1 MTTWMLRSTWL
12 GAGLAFAAFPVL
24 RPWADETT
32 LAGLAAFATD
42 RWVAAHLLGAA
53 GFVLVAVGAYALAS
67 RLGSRA
73 ARAGAGSAALAAALL
88 LPYYGA
94 EAFGLHAIGQQAAAT
109 GDLGL
114 LEVVRAVRF
123 QPAAI
128 TLFGL
133 GLLLLPVVGV
143 LLVRATWRLGAGV
156 RVPALMVAVTL
167 AAYLPQFYGP
177 PSLRIA
183 HGILLGLACIALGLA
198 AGRRAR
204 PAASAGGGQPVLQV
218 ADRSA

>member
-1 MTTWMLRSTWL
+1 MLRLPWL
-12 GAGLAFAAFPVL
+12 GAGLAFAAFPLL

-32 LAGLAAFATD
+32 LAGLAAYATD

-53 GFVLVAVGAYALAS
+53 GFVLVAVGAYALAT

-73 ARAGAGSAALAAALL
+73 ARAAAGVAALAAALL

-94 EAFGLHAIGQQAAAT
+94 EAFALHAFGRQAAAS

-143 LLVRATWRLGAGV
+143 LLVRATWSLGPGV
-156 RVPALMVAVTL
+156 RGAALMVAVTL

-177 PSLRIA
+177 PSVRIA
-183 HGILLGLACIALGLA
+183 HGILLGLACIALGVA
-198 AGRRAR
+198 AGRRDR
-204 PAASAGGGQPVLQV
+204 SVASASGAQPVLQV
-218 ADRSA
+218 AERSA